1 MRMIKVKLGRYFLI
15 TTILQFAIII
25 ALMSV
30 LIIRYIAQPYEY
42 RQLLNIHDQLRYS
55 IALTES
61 HLDTQTF
68 VVNRLANHDESG
80 KNLDEMAKSLFVD
93 ENNVLDALVVLNSDW
108 IVEAQYPNTELIG
121 LNLASH
127 FQNLDFSDEGIDYF
141 SGDDGVHVVKRAYG
155 KYYVGIFDLDLQ
167 DIFESDLDIL
177 ASSIFYVTDGNG
189 NVLDSNKTF
198 ITNPKYEVLQENI
211 IEFEGQTL
219 YTRNIVMNNEEYIL
233 KQRAFETL
241 NMTFNM
247 MIPIEVY
254 QQATYTYQSIMAFA
268 FGGVVLLSL
277 MFYLNLRKQITIP
290 LERLTDIF
298 KYDKL
303 RDMSNEELKDTNI
316 LEINSLN
323 FQFKK
328 LINQLIRKEQE
339 MNEFV
344 YIASHDLQEP
354 LRVISSYINIL
365 EMDYEDKFDEDGH
378 KYLNYVVDGAK
389 RMKNLIVALL
399 DYSRII
405 NAKLEFKDTDLNEIL
420 KMVENNLEVS
430 IKEKEAT
437 IISDDLPVVKAHEQ
451 AMIQL
456 FQNLIANSIKFCKDK
471 PEIQV
476 RYVNNQLRF
485 IDNGIGI
492 AEEDIPKLFKPFKRL
507 NSAAEYKGTGIGLAV
522 VFKTCESHGWKVH
535 IESELGKG
543 TTFVVDLGEKYGS

>member
-15 TTILQFAIII
+15 TTIFQFAIII

-80 KNLDEMAKSLFVD
+80 KNLDEMAKSLFED

-121 LNLASH
+121 LNLAYH
-127 FQNLDFSDEGIDYF
+127 FQNLDFNDDMIDYF
-141 SGDDGVHVVKRAYG
+141 SGDDGVHVVKRAND

-219 YTRNIVMNNEEYIL
+219 FTQNIVMNNEEYIL
-233 KQRAFETL
+233 KQRSFDTL

-254 QQATYTYQSIMAFA
+254 QQATHTYQSIMVFAFA
-268 FGGVVLLSL
+268 GIIILSL
-277 MFYLNLRKQITIP
+277 LFYLNLRKQIAIP
-290 LERLTDIF
+290 LEKLSGTF
-298 KYDKL
+298 ELEKL

-378 KYLNYVVDGAK
+378 KYLNYIVDGAK

-451 AMIQL
+451 AMVQL
-456 FQNLIANSIKFCKDK
+456 FQNLIANSIKFCEDK